1 MSQLPKKLYCL
12 KIFSPLKAQIRVLE
26 ASAARTRLNVVHK
39 VKIFN
44 PGHTQLIYCGAQAD
58 KEKRIS
64 KMKTLLQL
72 GHPEN
77 LVLTFSILFHATSP

>member
-12 KIFSPLKAQIRVLE
+12 KIFSPLKAQILE

-44 PGHTQLIYCGAQAD
+44 PGHTQLIYCGGQAD

-77 LVLTFSILFHATSP
+77 VVLTFSILFHATSP